1 MPMVHVVGY
10 IGEKLVYASGGSVST
25 QPPVNTSPA
34 PQNWSPTPQNY
45 VPHPDSAAER

>member
-1 MPMVHVVGY
+1 MVHVVGY